1 MELSR
6 SSPSPSNI
14 RLRIS
19 SKIKENRKTYN
30 ARKKA
35 NNDSHWFAFRRRTED
50 FAGLIKAINDNADYH
65 VSHILKLNGFDPT
78 QNKNEAIRLAAKLGH
93 TNIVYLLLNWRPSE
107 YFTSSNIKLV
117 DPTAENNEALCE
129 AVKNN
134 HKDVVGLLLSD
145 SRVNPSKVTCDL
157 MSSASADMKSVLL
170 ENRRVKRGG
179 KFTRKL
185 KRRKQEK

>member
-1 MELSR
+1 MLYFFPHSNNTNLFR
-6 SSPSPSNI
+6 SS
-14 RLRIS
+14 LC
-19 SKIKENRKTYN
+19 
-30 ARKKA
+30 
-35 NNDSHWFAFRRRTED
+35 
-50 FAGLIKAINDNADYH
+50 
-65 VSHILKLNGFDPT
+65 V
-78 QNKNEAIRLAAKLGH
+78 
-93 TNIVYLLLNWRPSE
+93 LLVAQA
-107 YFTSSNIKLV
+107 TSINIKLV

-134 HKDVVGLLLSD
+134 HKAVVGLLLSD
-145 SRVNPSKVTCDL
+145 SRVNPSTVTCDL